1 MAVTGPLHSP
11 TPRLPGGTAGALI
24 APGISRLTFIVRSMP
39 IGGTSGAI
47 ADISL
52 LDLLEPGWRRQ
63 LAAGAPA
70 GRIDVEPGI
79 AQAAA
84 AALGEQSRNLPPGG
98 PADRWPACVVVAL
111 ARVAAAAGPG
121 SFWPAWHRAA
131 GLRRS
136 RRSAGEWGSA
146 FLTALATLGL
156 PATGSTADD
165 AVLAHAA
172 ARRQG
177 SEGESLDEGE
187 RGDGA
192 EEEGGAA
199 GLRLDPFGG
208 GIMRVDTASG
218 QARPVPPEDLARDG
232 DRLLVF
238 DTDGAPAAGV
248 LPPEAVWAV
257 CPVSAELRSDVPLR
271 TLVTSTLPLTWRGW
285 RLVQLDLREASWLA
299 LRDTEAHAATQAGPH
314 ADGERRV
321 VRGRTK
327 PVLRTGLPVAGLLTT
342 TGKPVFACPPE
353 VLLPPGRDRWR
364 VEARRARTGVVLAS
378 VTATGDAWR
387 PDALWRNVPRPL
399 LGEFTITV
407 TTGTVTTGTVTT
419 GTVTQGTVTPG
430 LRRGVVLAEGLGVT
444 SYPVPRLTSPHGL
457 EPAEA
462 VISAPP
468 GMTVS
473 PAAVEYQEDTLTR
486 PVTCVAGPVVQQ
498 LAVTPP
504 HIRLRVEPEPGSG
517 GTATGWH
524 HAGPLRLTSDDLW
537 RGGALRIDLPGV
549 AVPPPVTVTARSTPE
564 TGGKPVQVLDPTRDG
579 RYPLRRIL
587 DTVTAYGRAELTIK
601 VAAAP
606 VTIAT
611 VSGTSQVND
620 PWAMSLLRDPAICGC
635 HRHRRAPEPD
645 LPPLPAF
652 AAARPGPGPRAV
664 AAGLDRRQPAADQG
678 TGA

>member
-1 MAVTGPLHSP
+1 MP
-11 TPRLPGGTAGALI
+11 T
-24 APGISRLTFIVRSMP
+24 
-39 IGGTSGAI
+39 GGTSGAI
-47 ADISL
+47 ADSTL
-52 LDLLEPGWRRQ
+52 LDLLEPGWRRE
-63 LAAGAPA
+63 LSAGAPA
-70 GRIDVEPGI
+70 GRLDVDPGI

-84 AALGEQSRNLPPGG
+84 AALGEQSRSLPPGG
-98 PADRWPACVVVAL
+98 PAARWPACVVVAL
-111 ARVAAAAGPG
+111 ARVAAAASPGP
-121 SFWPAWHRAA
+121 FWPAWHRAA

-136 RRSAGEWGSA
+136 GRSVGEWGSA
-146 FLTALATLGL
+146 FLAALAALGL
-156 PATGSTADD
+156 PAAGSTADD

-172 ARRQG
+172 ACMQG
-177 SEGESLDEGE
+177 SEGESPGEGE
-187 RGDGA
+187 RDDGA
-192 EEEGGAA
+192 DEEGGAA

-208 GIMRVDTASG
+208 GVMRVDTASG
-218 QARPVPPEDLARDG
+218 QGRPVPPEDLARDG
-232 DRLLVF
+232 GRLLVF
-238 DTDGAPAAGV
+238 DTDGAPAARV
-248 LPPEAVWAV
+248 LPAEAVWAV
-257 CPVSAELRSDVPLR
+257 CPASAELRSDVPLR
-271 TLVTSTLPLTWRGW
+271 ILVTSTLPLTWRGW

-299 LRDTEAHAATQAGPH
+299 LRDTEACAGTQAGH
-314 ADGERRV
+314 RADGERRV

-327 PVLRTGLPVAGLLTT
+327 PVLRTGLPVAGVLTAN
-342 TGKPVFACPPE
+342 GKPVFAGPPE
-353 VLLPPGRDRWR
+353 VLLPPGRDRWQ
-364 VEARRARTGVVLAS
+364 VEARRTRTGVVLAS

-399 LGEFTITV
+399 LGEFTIIV
-407 TTGTVTTGTVTT
+407 TTGTA
-419 GTVTQGTVTPG
+419 TPG

-473 PAAVEYQEDTLTR
+473 PAAVEYQEKTVTR

-524 HAGPLRLTSDDLW
+524 HDGPLRLTSDDLW

-549 AVPPPVTVTARSTPE
+549 AVPPPVAVIARSAPQ
-564 TGGKPVQVLDPTRDG
+564 TGGEPVQVLDPTRDG

-587 DTVTAYGRAELTIK
+587 DTVTAHGHAELTIK
-601 VAAAP
+601 VAAVA

-620 PWAMSLLRDPAICGC
+620 PWAMALLRDHPLCGC
-635 HRHRRAPEPD
+635 HRHRREPESD
-645 LPPLPAF
+645 LPSLPAL
-652 AAARPGPGPRAV
+652 AAARPGSGPRAV
-664 AAGLDRRQPAADQG
+664 AAGRDRRQPAADQG
-678 TGA
+678 PGA

>member
-1 MAVTGPLHSP
+1 
-11 TPRLPGGTAGALI
+11 
-24 APGISRLTFIVRSMP
+24 MP
-39 IGGTSGAI
+39 IGGTSGSV
-47 ADISL
+47 ADSTL
-52 LDLLEPGWRRQ
+52 LDLLEPGWRRE

-70 GRIDVEPGI
+70 GRLDVEPGI
-79 AQAAA
+79 ARAAA
-84 AALGEQSRNLPPGG
+84 AALGEQSRGLPPGG
-98 PADRWPACVVVAL
+98 PAVRWPACVVVAL
-111 ARVAAAAGPG
+111 AHVAAAAGPG
-121 SFWPAWHRAA
+121 PFWPAWHRAA

-146 FLTALATLGL
+146 FLAALATLGL
-156 PATGSTADD
+156 PAGGPTADA

-172 ARRQG
+172 PSQG
-177 SEGESLDEGE
+177 SEGESPGEGE

-192 EEEGGAA
+192 EEEAGAA

-208 GIMRVDTASG
+208 GVMCVDTASG
-218 QARPVPPEDLARDG
+218 QGRPVPPEELARGG

-238 DTDGAPAAGV
+238 DADGAPAARV
-248 LPPEAVWAV
+248 LPAEAVWAV

-271 TLVTSTLPLTWRGW
+271 TLVTSTLPLTWHGW

-299 LRDTEAHAATQAGPH
+299 LRDTEAHAGTRAGPD

-327 PVLRTGLPVAGLLTT
+327 PVLRTGLPVAGVLTT
-342 TGKPVFACPPE
+342 AGQPVFAAPPE
-353 VLLPPGRDRWR
+353 VLLPPGQDQWR

-407 TTGTVTTGTVTT
+407 TTGTA
-419 GTVTQGTVTPG
+419 TPG

-457 EPAEA
+457 EPTET
-462 VISAPP
+462 VISTPP

-473 PAAVEYQEDTLTR
+473 PAAVEYREETVTR
-486 PVTCVAGPVVQQ
+486 PVTCVAGPVVQR

-549 AVPPPVTVTARSTPE
+549 AVPPPVTVTARSTPQAE
-564 TGGKPVQVLDPTRDG
+564 GEPVQVLDPTRDG

-587 DTVTAYGRAELTIK
+587 DTVTAYGHAELTIK

-620 PWAMSLLRDPAICGC
+620 PWAMALLRDPVICGC

-664 AAGLDRRQPAADQG
+664 AAGRDRRQPAADQG
-678 TGA
+678 PGA